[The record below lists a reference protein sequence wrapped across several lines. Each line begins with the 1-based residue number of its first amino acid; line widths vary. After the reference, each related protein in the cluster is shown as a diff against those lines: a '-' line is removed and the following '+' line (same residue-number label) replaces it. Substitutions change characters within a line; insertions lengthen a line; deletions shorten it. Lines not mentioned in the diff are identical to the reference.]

1 MPSRKIYS
9 GHERQG
15 KTKLCHET
23 QWMLELSI
31 DDQHANTAD
40 ANNNR
45 STNVE
50 KFYKINESAKD

>member
-1 MPSRKIYS
+1 
-9 GHERQG
+9 
-15 KTKLCHET
+15 
-23 QWMLELSI
+23 MLELSI